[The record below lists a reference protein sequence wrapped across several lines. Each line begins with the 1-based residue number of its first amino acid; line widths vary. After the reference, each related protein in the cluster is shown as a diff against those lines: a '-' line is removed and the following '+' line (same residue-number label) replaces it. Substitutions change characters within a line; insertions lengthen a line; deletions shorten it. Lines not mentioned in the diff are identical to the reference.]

1 MNAKNNLTKAL
12 FSALLAISLVTPAQ
26 AKPWWR
32 WPGKTPAAKTV
43 QLALPSNNGGL
54 TSVTV
59 PSTPAKATSAKGVA
73 GRRQAHDSAVNRLD
87 DERIAAD
94 IARQF

>member
-1 MNAKNNLTKAL
+1 
-12 FSALLAISLVTPAQ
+12 
-26 AKPWWR
+26 
-32 WPGKTPAAKTV
+32 
-43 QLALPSNNGGL
+43 
-54 TSVTV
+54 VTV